1 MKHSRVR
8 FVRRM
13 TAFTAAMVLAGIV
26 GYRIHDY
33 RRETSSAMAIGGSWD
48 LDYFTRPG
56 SFSEV
61 EATRADL
68 EGLAYR
74 YRSEIRT
81 RFLYTPETVRPVAQR
96 RSSVIAELEQGA
108 KEFRD
113 APGES
118 FLVQD
123 LLLLLKQSGDYNRW
137 LNVYLDLLYRRPT
150 EEVLGLFAK
159 EAQQLGSATGRT
171 AEVESAL
178 RHLLE
183 IPIESPAKRHLQ
195 DRSFHVTSLSADPLR
210 AAAL

>member
-8 FVRRM
+8 FLRRM
-13 TAFTAAMVLAGIV
+13 TGGLAALILAGSV
-26 GYRIHDY
+26 GYRVHDY
-33 RRETSSAMAIGGSWD
+33 RTQLNSVSAVGSSWD

-68 EGLAYR
+68 EGLASR
-74 YRSEIRT
+74 YRAEIRT
-81 RFLYTPETVRPVAQR
+81 RFLYTPDAVRPVAQR
-96 RSSVIAELEQGA
+96 RTSVIAELEQGA
-108 KEFRD
+108 KEFHN

-123 LLLLLKQSGDYNRW
+123 LLLLLKQAGSYDRW
-137 LNVYLDLLYRRPT
+137 LDVYLDLLYRRPT
-150 EEVLGLFAK
+150 EEVIALFVH
-159 EAQQLGSATGRT
+159 EAQELGSATGRA

-183 IPIESPAKRHLQ
+183 IPIDSPTKRQLQ
-195 DRSFHVTSLSADPLR
+195 DGALHGTSLSAGR
-210 AAAL
+210 HA